1 MTQYTI
7 MQVPFHT
14 PTREMALETLLGFL
28 ESERNHL
35 VVTPNPEAV
44 MLSQRDGAF
53 LQALQQAD
61 LVLPD
66 AIGILIAAKWLRI
79 PMPSRVP
86 GCDITFALLEAASLR
101 SSGVTAFI
109 LGAAPGVALTAAKNL
124 QAKFPGLH
132 ILGTKDGYF
141 DADGEIIIL
150 DEIKRLKPDILLV
163 GMGMPRQELWA
174 VKHLHGLPCK
184 ITLCIGGSIDIM
196 AGTVKRAPRF
206 MQRVGLEWLY
216 RLITQPTRAKRML
229 VLPLFLLEI
238 FCKGRPRGD
247 KTYVR

>member
-1 MTQYTI
+1 MNQYTI
-7 MQVPFHT
+7 LQVPFHT
-14 PTREMALETLLGFL
+14 PTRETALERLLGFL
-28 ESERNHL
+28 TTEHNHL

-44 MLSQRDGAF
+44 MLAQHDSAF
-53 LQALQQAD
+53 LLALQQAD

-79 PMPSRVP
+79 PMPTRVP
-86 GCDITFALLEAASLR
+86 GCDITLALLEAASAR
-101 SSGVTAFI
+101 TSGTTAFI
-109 LGAAPGVALTAAKNL
+109 LGAAPGVAQTAAQNL
-124 QAKFPGLH
+124 QASFSGLR
-132 ILGTKDGYF
+132 ILGTRDGYF
-141 DADGEIIIL
+141 DADGEIIVL

-174 VKHLHGLPCK
+174 TQFLHSLPCK
-184 ITLCIGGSIDIM
+184 ITLCIGGSIDVM

-206 MQRVGLEWLY
+206 MQQVGLEWLY
-216 RLITQPTRAKRML
+216 RLVTQPSRAKRML

-238 FCKGRPRGD
+238 FRKGRPSKN